1 MLLMHEH
8 EGVDEYGL
16 PLGVLGAHRNEF
28 FSAIGRVVCVCA
40 VLEAKVT
47 TLRHTLERTGQGS
60 FTNQP
65 VSQQIV
71 RVRDLSRRLPEPG
84 PDRIGAF
91 CDGAASAFDRRNEL
105 VHSSFPA
112 QPDGRLWGHRP
123 LRDQGTTDGSAQT
136 VETTIEEL
144 CAFISELA
152 HLVRD
157 FNAIHSLA
165 SLGDTGDI

>member
-1 MLLMHEH
+1 MLLMHER

-16 PLGVLGAHRNEF
+16 PLGVLGAHPNEF
-28 FSAIGRVVCVCA
+28 YSAIGRVVCVCA

-47 TLRHTLERTGQGS
+47 SLRHTLERSGQGS

-65 VSQQIV
+65 VGQQII

-91 CDGAASAFDRRNEL
+91 CDGAAAAFDRRNEL

-123 LRDQGTTDGSAQT
+123 ARDKGTTDGSAQT

-144 CAFISELA
+144 RDFISELA
-152 HLVRD
+152 QLVRD

-165 SLGDTGDI
+165 SRGDTGDI

>member
-65 VSQQIV
+65 VSQQII

-91 CDGAASAFDRRNEL
+91 CDAPRPHSTAAMNLCTVLS
-105 VHSSFPA
+105 
-112 QPDGRLWGHRP
+112 RP
-123 LRDQGTTDGSAQT
+123 NQMDGSGGTGRSGIRALPMAARKPWKPRSRSYVPSSASSPT
-136 VETTIEEL
+136 WSATPTR
-144 CAFISELA
+144 FTRS
-152 HLVRD
+152 LVL
-157 FNAIHSLA
+157 H
-165 SLGDTGDI
+165 